1 MSGITA
7 DSFISDSTDFCS
19 KLKNITDPDQIISYD
34 VVDLFTNIPIDD
46 TLQVLLRRI
55 TETPLE
61 TSLSTE
67 SIIAHT
73 TACISSTYFEQQALT
88 TSPIQPICC
97 PTNRIEISVYRKPTH
112 TDQYIH
118 FNSNHPLRTKAG
130 IKSTL
135 TKQAINLSTAD
146 PKPEIEHVR
155 QVFIDLN
162 NYPPNL
168 VDKVIASVLHP
179 TPRPATLKP
188 ESAPFRIALPFIGK
202 ASNIISRLLKQQAN
216 IDTHITSS
224 NSLNTL
230 LRANGSNTTKPQEPK
245 GVVYKI
251 DCNCG
256 QSYVGETFRPINT
269 RMKEHKTSTIKSNS
283 TSAISDHISNCPNHN
298 INWDNSLVHD
308 CVSNKGG
315 MCYALL
321 NLVDFPKAFDSV

>member
-1 MSGITA
+1 MSGIIA

-19 KLKNITDPDQIISYD
+19 KLKNTTDPDQIISYD
-34 VVDLFTNIPIDD
+34 VVDFFTNVPIDD

-61 TSLSTE
+61 TSLTTE
-67 SIIAHT
+67 SIIALT
-73 TACISSTYFEQQALT
+73 TACISSTYFARGDEYHQEIHGLPMGSPLSPILTEIYMTYFEQQALT
-88 TSPIQPICC
+88 TSPVPTYLLFTIEIEKDNRLPFLDVLVSRS
-97 PTNRIEISVYRKPTH
+97 PTNRIQTSVYRKPTH

-118 FNSNHPLRTKAG
+118 FNSNHPLRTKTG
-130 IKSTL
+130 INSTL
-135 TKQAINLSTAD
+135 TKRAINLSTAD

-155 QVFIDLN
+155 QVFTDLN

-168 VDKVIASVLHP
+168 VDKVIASVLYP

-202 ASNIISRLLKQQAN
+202 ASHIISRLLKQQAN
-216 IDTHITSS
+216 IITHFTSS

-245 GVVYKI
+245 GVVYTI

-256 QSYVGETFRPINT
+256 QSYRTLYRG
-269 RMKEHKTSTIKSNS
+269 
-283 TSAISDHISNCPNHN
+283 
-298 INWDNSLVHD
+298 
-308 CVSNKGG
+308 
-315 MCYALL
+315 
-321 NLVDFPKAFDSV
+321 